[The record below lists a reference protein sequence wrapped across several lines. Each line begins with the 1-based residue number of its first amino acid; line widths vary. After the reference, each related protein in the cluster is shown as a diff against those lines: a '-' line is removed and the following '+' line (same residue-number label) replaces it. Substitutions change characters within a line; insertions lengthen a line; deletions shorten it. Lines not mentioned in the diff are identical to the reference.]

1 MITIEVSNV
10 YHRRDSGWEGW
21 GDLGFARSYSVY
33 FVRLSPVKTRP
44 CEVFQLSRTN
54 LIITCSS
61 FSMWTLDV
69 VRRIST
75 FHISLSRLIR
85 CSMFGETRASAY
97 HILHNRVLIL
107 SDNWILTLHHSVCML
122 FCGSR
127 TQHLEPCEKA
137 SGITLLPHTL
147 AGRTVLNFKDVN
159 THSRNSPKQTYRSYR
174 GIRDDSLG
182 SGGSRIVHLQ
192 KRQYPL
198 AYKR

>member
-1 MITIEVSNV
+1 M
-10 YHRRDSGWEGW
+10 W
-21 GDLGFARSYSVY
+21 DLYIHIRIRTRYV
-33 FVRLSPVKTRP
+33 FVRLSPVKIRP
-44 CEVFQLSRTN
+44 CDVSQLSRAN

-61 FSMWTLDV
+61 FPMWTLDV
-69 VRRIST
+69 VRRLST
-75 FHISLSRLIR
+75 FHLSLSHLIKR
-85 CSMFGETRASAY
+85 SMFGETHASAY
-97 HILHNRVLIL
+97 NIPHTRILFLSVNRIL
-107 SDNWILTLHHSVCML
+107 SFLLFGCML

-182 SGGSRIVHLQ
+182 IGDRGSFILISVNTL
-192 KRQYPL
+192 L

>member
-1 MITIEVSNV
+1 MITIEESNV

-33 FVRLSPVKTRP
+33 FVRLSPVKIRP

-97 HILHNRVLIL
+97 HILHNRILIL
-107 SDNWILTLHHSVCML
+107 SDNWILTLHHSVVCCSVVREPNIL
-122 FCGSR
+122 NR
-127 TQHLEPCEKA
+127 VRRHLGLRFYPILWRV
-137 SGITLLPHTL
+137 G
-147 AGRTVLNFKDVN
+147 
-159 THSRNSPKQTYRSYR
+159 
-174 GIRDDSLG
+174 
-182 SGGSRIVHLQ
+182 
-192 KRQYPL
+192 QY
-198 AYKR
+198 